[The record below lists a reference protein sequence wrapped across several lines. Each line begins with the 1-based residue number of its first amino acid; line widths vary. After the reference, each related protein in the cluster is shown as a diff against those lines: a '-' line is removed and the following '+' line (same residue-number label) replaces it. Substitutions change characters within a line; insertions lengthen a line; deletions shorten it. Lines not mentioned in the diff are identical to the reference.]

1 LLAKYSE
8 VNTEIAQIM
17 AREDIWGHGVEKP
30 SALLTDI
37 PSEDYEIMGN
47 NDQHL
52 KIDCGKYDV
61 VLFNV
66 PDLTQKLIKGQKFN
80 LDAIGDF
87 STDQSYNVGRLQFV
101 IKDFEEK
108 PYVQKT
114 VWDMVF

>member
-1 LLAKYSE
+1 
-8 VNTEIAQIM
+8 M

-30 SALLTDI
+30 SALVTDI
-37 PSEDYEIMGN
+37 PSESYEIMGN

-52 KIDCGKYDV
+52 KIDCGRYDV
-61 VLFNV
+61 VMFNV
-66 PDLTQKLIKGQKFN
+66 PELTQKLIRGEKFSV
-80 LDAIGDF
+80 DAIGDF

-101 IKDFEEK
+101 VKDYEEK